1 MQLNGTIPPP
11 LHSRLSMQSKS
22 AAPGDRTIEGVDM
35 IRHHPRVASAV
46 ALTLALAS
54 AAPASAKLEL
64 NPATGAGNQSTR
76 ASTSLCSEVCSA
88 SGYVSH
94 NSGAA
99 LPHDPRPR
107 AVALAGAGYGYGST
121 PIAAATTGRPAGARH
136 VTTTV
141 VATRGGAIHGA
152 PTTLP
157 TSIRSHHVGSTAPAT
172 PSNGFD
178 WGDAGIGAGGT
189 VALMALLVGGAV
201 GVNSARR
208 RATRSTA

>member
-1 MQLNGTIPPP
+1 
-11 LHSRLSMQSKS
+11 
-22 AAPGDRTIEGVDM
+22 M
-35 IRHHPRVASAV
+35 IHHHHRVASAI

-54 AAPASAKLEL
+54 AAPATARLDL
-64 NPATGAGNQSTR
+64 NPATGAAKQGTT

-99 LPHDPRPR
+99 LSHDPRPR
-107 AVALAGAGYGYGST
+107 AVALAGRGYGYRST
-121 PIAAATTGRPAGARH
+121 PIAARTTGRPAGARH
-136 VTTTV
+136 VTPTA
-141 VATRGGAIHGA
+141 VATRGGAIYGA

-157 TSIRSHHVGSTAPAT
+157 TSVGAHHVSSPAPAT
-172 PSNGFD
+172 PSNAFD

-201 GVNSARR
+201 GVNSVRR
-208 RATRSTA
+208 RATRSAA